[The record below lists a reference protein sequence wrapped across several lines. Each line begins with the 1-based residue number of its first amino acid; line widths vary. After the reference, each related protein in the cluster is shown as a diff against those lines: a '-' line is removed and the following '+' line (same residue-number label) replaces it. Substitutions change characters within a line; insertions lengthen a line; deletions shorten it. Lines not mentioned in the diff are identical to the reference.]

1 MSGAAVV
8 SSAYVISP
16 ARTVEKLRHLMLWLA
31 GFSGA
36 FVFTEPSAYEIFAS
50 AAIFVFFASGLAAMR
65 QCALLVVQQPGTLME
80 ARGDLAVQLAHA
92 PAVVQRLMRKE

>member
-1 MSGAAVV
+1 MAGVAAV
-8 SSAYVISP
+8 SSAYTISP

-50 AAIFVFFASGLAAMR
+50 AAMFVFFASGLALR
-65 QCALLVVQQPGTLME
+65 
-80 ARGDLAVQLAHA
+80 R
-92 PAVVQRLMRKE
+92 